1 MHSCDHHPGAHNH
14 CCGHHHAPPHDYC
27 KPHHHARWEF
37 LHIRICLAL
46 WSGLVLSRL
55 AGSRVSGLVM
65 PASHM
70 PSNSLVGMRLRPV
83 LMHSCDNHPGAH
95 NYRCGHYHAPAHDY
109 CRPHHDA
116 WWGLLCYT
124 H

>member
-14 CCGHHHAPPHDYC
+14 RCGHNHAPPHDYC

-37 LHIRICLAL
+37 LHIWICLEL

-65 PASHM
+65 PESHM
-70 PSNSLVGMRLRPV
+70 PSNVLVGM
-83 LMHSCDNHPGAH
+83 
-95 NYRCGHYHAPAHDY
+95 
-109 CRPHHDA
+109 
-116 WWGLLCYT
+116 
-124 H
+124 